1 MLASTRTARVPKLG
15 RGVLMPEAVIELDD
29 DESAAVR
36 EHSRHSATLCRAN
49 VRRPV
54 AGRAYVRGKARL
66 FIKDDGEIVISSQA
80 HRLWITRG

>member
-1 MLASTRTARVPKLG
+1 
-15 RGVLMPEAVIELDD
+15 MPEAVIELDD

-36 EHSRHSATLCRAN
+36 DIRATPQHYAGRN